1 MSPAPGS
8 LLWLLRHELKLQW
21 RSNGSK
27 LKGIV
32 ALCVV
37 LAAFHL
43 FALFLALAFSNIPA
57 IPRQYVLVGVT
68 GAALVTFL
76 LMLSMGLVAAMQAIY
91 QRGDMTLLLT
101 APIEPRSIMLV
112 RMGALTL
119 NLCTGSCMLILP
131 FANMFAIFVT
141 PTWLFAYVAV
151 PALALVASST
161 CLIGALT
168 LFRLLGARRARLF
181 AQILGAFIGIA
192 AAMVGQLPNVMSNQ
206 AKAAAGHWFAD
217 FIAVLPAA
225 DSWLWLPARAFT
237 GDAAM
242 LLVVVIAA
250 CGLAALTTIG
260 LADRFIA
267 SATAAGGEARPA
279 HKRASKTQAFR
290 TDTVSVM
297 RRKELRLLG
306 RDPWLL
312 TQVGQQLVYLAPT
325 LLLIWQKGDSTF
337 GWLMFVFV
345 AGMIGSAL
353 AWITVCG
360 EDAPDLLGAAPIP
373 QAAALRAKLE
383 AALLPVV
390 LALLIPAFFA
400 WRIDSWL
407 GLTVLVCGTAS
418 AASGAVL
425 QLSCPS
431 PGKRSDFQKRY
442 KGRAVMGII
451 EMVLAATWGLVAFL
465 MLRHTLW
472 ALLPL
477 SLIVVPLGA
486 RLYSRIERHPPV
498 LMPARAVTA

>member
-8 LLWLLRHELKLQW
+8 LLWLLRHEIRLQW
-21 RSNGSK
+21 RSNSSK
-27 LKGIV
+27 MRGIV
-32 ALCVV
+32 ALGVV
-37 LAAFHL
+37 LVAFHL
-43 FALFLALAFSNIPA
+43 IALFLALAFSNIPT

-68 GAALVTFL
+68 AACLVTFL

-101 APIEPRSIMLV
+101 APIDPRSIMLV

-131 FANMFAIFVT
+131 FANMFAIFIT
-141 PTWLFAYVAV
+141 PKWLFAYVAV
-151 PALALVASST
+151 PAFALVVSSAS
-161 CLIGALT
+161 LIGALT
-168 LFRLLGARRARLF
+168 LFRMLGARRARVF
-181 AQILGAFIGIA
+181 AQILGAVVGIA
-192 AAMVGQLPNVMSNQ
+192 ATLIGQLPNVMSTES
-206 AKAAAGHWFAD
+206 KTTAGHWFTD
-217 FIAVLPAA
+217 FVAALPAA

-237 GDAAM
+237 GDVAM

-250 CGLAALTTIG
+250 CGLAALTIIT

-267 SATAAGGEARPA
+267 SATAAGREARGT
-279 HKRASKTQAFR
+279 HKRAGKTRAFR

-337 GWLMFVFV
+337 GWLMFVFI

-353 AWITVCG
+353 AWITVSG
-360 EDAPDLLGAAPIP
+360 EDAPDLLAAAPIP
-373 QAAALRAKLE
+373 PASALRAKLE

-400 WRIDSWL
+400 WRVDSWL
-407 GLTVLVCGTAS
+407 GFTVLVCGAAS
-418 AASGAVL
+418 AASGALL
-425 QLSCPS
+425 QLSSPS
-431 PGKRSDFQKRY
+431 PGKRSEFQKRY
-442 KGRAVMGII
+442 KGRVVMGIV
-451 EMVLAATWGLVAFL
+451 EAALAATWGLVAFL
-465 MLRHTLW
+465 MLHHTLW

-477 SLIVVPLGA
+477 SLIVVPLGV
-486 RLYSRIERHPPV
+486 RLYSRIERRAPV
-498 LMPARAVTA
+498 LMSARAVAA